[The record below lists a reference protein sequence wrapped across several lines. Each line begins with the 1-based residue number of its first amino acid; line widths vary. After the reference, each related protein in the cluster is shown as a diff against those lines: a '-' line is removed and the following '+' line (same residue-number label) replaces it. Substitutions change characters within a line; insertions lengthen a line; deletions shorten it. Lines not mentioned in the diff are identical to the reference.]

1 MIAPVGQAN
10 DNEVNQAI
18 SLDNICMLDGSWT
31 ASDRFSGCGWIWT
44 NSAENVQLMGTR
56 NFTRCG
62 SALHSE
68 VEALRW
74 AMENMLQHSP
84 CQRFGTDCKE
94 LIAMIK
100 EPQEWPS
107 FATELEKIETLQ
119 ICFPEFEIIYV
130 PRYRSLSLVSKTF
143 RSLISSPELYTVR
156 SQIGNTEPC
165 LCIRQELPT
174 HDRWYILDQTLVTTT
189 NSNGLIKDEFNLL
202 PITSSSL
209 SKSTTLAVGFEIYQ
223 IGGDQLPSSTVR
235 VLDFRT
241 RTWRD
246 APDMGVARKCPESA
260 LIDSKIYVVGGG
272 TEESE
277 VFDLKSQTWNPLP
290 SLSDDGD
297 YPEVQLRRGEL
308 FATTS
313 KHKNVVDRKLMWYEH
328 GHWFSVKGLK
338 DVCTNP
344 YVNHHTT
351 ILLANHGG
359 GNILVIWDE
368 PHSLKFPVAG
378 KMRKHVCKNRRI
390 WCAVIKFEKRFFGLK
405 FEVWGKVVRSNALL
419 TVPKSFKLLSC
430 VTL

>member
-1 MIAPVGQAN
+1 MALLARLYSRPKRSTKSKVEQPPPQKKEEMNTITVSTRA
-10 DNEVNQAI
+10 
-18 SLDNICMLDGSWT
+18 SLCSRPIRSTKL
-31 ASDRFSGCGWIWT
+31 
-44 NSAENVQLMGTR
+44 EQPP
-56 NFTRCG
+56 
-62 SALHSE
+62 
-68 VEALRW
+68 
-74 AMENMLQHSP
+74 QKKK
-84 CQRFGTDCKE
+84 KE
-94 LIAMIK
+94 
-100 EPQEWPS
+100 
-107 FATELEKIETLQ
+107 
-119 ICFPEFEIIYV
+119 
-130 PRYRSLSLVSKTF
+130 YRSLSLVSKTF

-308 FATTS
+308 FATT
-313 KHKNVVDRKLMWYEH
+313 
-328 GHWFSVKGLK
+328 
-338 DVCTNP
+338 
-344 YVNHHTT
+344 
-351 ILLANHGG
+351 I
-359 GNILVIWDE
+359 IWDE

-405 FEVWGKVVRSNALL
+405 FEVWGRFNGLMLCLQSPNHSISRGWEMRKHFCQKQENL
-419 TVPKSFKLLSC
+419 
-430 VTL
+430 